1 MSGFYVLAPEAA
13 RDLAEIWRY
22 IKKKSSIEM
31 AERVESVIRDKILF
45 LAENPGAGR
54 SRKDLTDEPVKFLP
68 VYSYLI
74 VYRPDKKPVEVVAI
88 LHGSRNLEPLL
99 KDRL

>member
-1 MSGFYVLAPEAA
+1 MRGLYVFAPAA

-45 LAENPGAGR
+45 LAENPGAGY
-54 SRKDLTDEPVKFLP
+54 SRKDLTDELVKFLP

-88 LHGSRNLEPLL
+88 LHGSRNFEPLL

>member
-1 MSGFYVLAPEAA
+1 
-13 RDLAEIWRY
+13 
-22 IKKKSSIEM
+22 M

-74 VYRPDKKPVEVVAI
+74 VYRPGLD
-88 LHGSRNLEPLL
+88 L
-99 KDRL
+99 

>member
-45 LAENPGAGR
+45 FGGESRRWSFAQGFDGRAPQIFAG
-54 SRKDLTDEPVKFLP
+54 LFLP
-68 VYSYLI
+68 
-74 VYRPDKKPVEVVAI
+74 
-88 LHGSRNLEPLL
+88 
-99 KDRL
+99 DRLPSR